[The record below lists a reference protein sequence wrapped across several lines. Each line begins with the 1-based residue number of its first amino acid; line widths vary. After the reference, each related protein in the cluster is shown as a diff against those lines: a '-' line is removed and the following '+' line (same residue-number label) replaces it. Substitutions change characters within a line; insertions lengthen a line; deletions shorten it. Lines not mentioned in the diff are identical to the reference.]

1 MSVRTLAATWLRLPM
16 RSGLNTAI
24 AAVAV
29 AVSAGVAM
37 YLAIEHRHFLGTLE
51 LTKEQADYW
60 DVAVKAVGG
69 AIALSGAFFAVT
81 RYLDETS
88 KANHAAM
95 IEARKPFMQ
104 KRQDIYYDLVLAT
117 ATISNKGPEH
127 PLRVQAETNFW
138 LLYWGAL
145 PLVADLPVGNAVN
158 RFSEALDNPKDMIAL
173 RNASMNLAQAC
184 RASLGYAPPS
194 EAIQ

>member
-1 MSVRTLAATWLRLPM
+1 MPVQTFGAALLRQPM
-16 RSGLNTAI
+16 QSGLNTTI
-24 AAVAV
+24 AAVTLVVGGA
-29 AVSAGVAM
+29 AAIF
-37 YLAIEHRHFLGTLE
+37 LAIEHRHFLGTLQ

-60 DVAVKAVGG
+60 DVVVKAVGG
-69 AIALSGAFFAVT
+69 GIALSGAFFAVS

-117 ATISNKGPEH
+117 ATISNKGPGD

-138 LLYWGAL
+138 LLFWGAL
-145 PLVADLPVGNAVN
+145 PLVADLQVGGAVN
-158 RFSEALDNPKDMIAL
+158 RFSEALDNSEDVIAL

-194 EAIQ
+194 EATR